1 VPEAQTTPEPA
12 TKMTRRG
19 SRPVAAKTEAEN
31 VAAKEEVAPGATLE
45 DGKLTIEID
54 ASEPA
59 APPVPP
65 TPTPTPAPTPAP
77 APASDWGF
85 QYKGATPSPGAPI
98 SAGTQP
104 PPSAAPSIESLL
116 SPRWQNRIGI
126 ARALHAE
133 LGGTSPLS
141 GAFDAL
147 SAPLPTLPTMG
158 DLLSGAS
165 SIALPSVPIT
175 PPATPSASD
184 WGFKYKGATNTD
196 LSTVLNNEEKS
207 ALDEATLKALNSKP
221 GETVSWSSDDKK
233 SSDWGFNYK
242 GAVSTSPAIPSL
254 PASPTIP
261 SVAPS
266 PSVAEPSARSGGAGD
281 KKDNNEQIPGVGQDV
296 RDRRI
301 AHIVTGGIGAAL

>member
-1 VPEAQTTPEPA
+1 
-12 TKMTRRG
+12 
-19 SRPVAAKTEAEN
+19 
-31 VAAKEEVAPGATLE
+31 
-45 DGKLTIEID
+45 
-54 ASEPA
+54 
-59 APPVPP
+59 
-65 TPTPTPAPTPAP
+65 
-77 APASDWGF
+77 
-85 QYKGATPSPGAPI
+85 
-98 SAGTQP
+98 
-104 PPSAAPSIESLL
+104 
-116 SPRWQNRIGI
+116 
-126 ARALHAE
+126 
-133 LGGTSPLS
+133 
-141 GAFDAL
+141 
-147 SAPLPTLPTMG
+147 MG